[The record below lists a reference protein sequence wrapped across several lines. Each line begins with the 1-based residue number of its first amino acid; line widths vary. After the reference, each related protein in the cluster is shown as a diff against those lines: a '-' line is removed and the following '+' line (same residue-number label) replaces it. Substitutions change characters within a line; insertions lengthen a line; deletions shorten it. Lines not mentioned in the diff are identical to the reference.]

1 MDFEYSHEGK
11 TFLVKIDGNSSGGYT
26 ASIADNEYEFT
37 ASNIS
42 PNEFSILL
50 NRKNM
55 KTYVAESDDGVFVHI
70 AGRVIHFKKPGAD
83 NGGFGGAGGEF
94 GAKDEI
100 STPMPGKV
108 VKVIVNEGDHVEAG
122 QSLVIVESM
131 KMENEL
137 KSPAAG
143 EVVAVNFKDG
153 DLVEPGQTIIKL
165 NPSENE

>member
-1 MDFEYSHEGK
+1 MEFEYSHEGK
-11 TFLVKIDGNSSGGYT
+11 TFLVKIDGNSSGGYKAVIT
-26 ASIADNEYEFT
+26 GKEYEFT

-55 KTYVAESDDGVFVHI
+55 KAYVAESEDGIFVHI
-70 AGRVIHFKKPGAD
+70 GGRVIKFKKPGAD
-83 NGGFGGAGGEF
+83 NGGFGSGGGEF
-94 GAKDEI
+94 GIRDEI

-108 VKVIVNEGDHVEAG
+108 VKVIVKEGDRVEAG

-131 KMENEL
+131 KMENEI
-137 KSPAAG
+137 KSPTAG
-143 EVVAVNFKDG
+143 EVASINFKDG

-165 NPSENE
+165 NPSEK

>member
-1 MDFEYSHEGK
+1 MDFEYSYDGK
-11 TFLVKIDGNSSGGYT
+11 TFLVKIDGDSSGGYK
-26 ASIADNEYEFT
+26 AVIADKEYEFT

-42 PNEFSILL
+42 LNEFSILL

-55 KTYVAESDDGVFVHI
+55 KAYVAESDDGVFVHI
-70 AGRVIHFKKPGAD
+70 EGRVIKFKKPGAG

-94 GAKDEI
+94 GVKDEI

-108 VKVIVNEGDHVEAG
+108 VKIIVSEGDRVEAG

-131 KMENEL
+131 KMENEI
-137 KSPAAG
+137 KSPTAG
-143 EVVAVNFKDG
+143 EVVSVNFKNG

-165 NPSENE
+165 NPSDAD